1 MMTTETMTSSTS
13 EQSFKQRLD
22 GYYDWPCGYLF
33 KFIAPRH
40 QLDAVIALFEDQVPV
55 RTRDSRKGNYV
66 SVTAELEMA
75 DSEAVLDLY
84 RRAAEID
91 GVLPL

>member
-1 MMTTETMTSSTS
+1 MMMTETMTPPTT
-13 EQSFKQRLD
+13 ERSFKARLD

-40 QLDAVIALFEDQVPV
+40 QLDAVVALFEDQVPV

-66 SVTAELEMA
+66 SVTAELEMP
-75 DSEAVLDLY
+75 DSESVIDLY
-84 RRAAEID
+84 RRAAEIE